1 MLKAGATIEEY
12 EAKADSIKR
21 SLRRELK
28 CFIPGCE
35 LTVTASAGS
44 VILTVVAADTSGS
57 QVELAAMHMQTQSLD
72 AISSALGVAIEEP
85 PAAPSVNDVEVQVT
99 RLAPLPPPASPPTS
113 PPTAP
118 PSSHSAPPANSQGSL
133 SAEDQVNSQESLAV
147 PPWVL
152 LVLLLVVLLLVVM
165 LVLGFRRY
173 SRISRERANLRV
185 SRDRANLD
193 LQMISHQV
201 RIRLE
206 ITRSEDSS
214 SLPDSLSAK
223 RSIPRRK
230 APAISLPPG
239 PPSSSNGQ
247 SVGAQE
253 EVSSS
258 SAAPATWLA
267 DRFGTPANSGQAH
280 VTPAPSAAAPTAW
293 PFSSMRRAGSSAAP
307 KRSAQP
313 ESAFAPRSKRVF
325 ALESPPAMLV
335 PPEAPPASTK
345 SSVVPPTGVQW
356 LAEGEDA
363 QTSGA
368 SGGEEGPEPTAVEL
382 ETFLADED
390 VVLDMQSLQ
399 EDAGA
404 QSSGAALMAP
414 ASGSEEV
421 FEPTEAELAAF
432 LADEEVAL
440 EIQSLPNILGCPPT
454 LDISETIANASVG
467 RQRVLA
473 HREPEAVKSAPTPPD
488 PEWLTAMF
496 NSVSSPER
504 SAQLE
509 SASAS
514 RVTEPDEAAAAKVER
529 EAKVAERIEWE
540 AKKVAM
546 TNQRLLLEQQRA
558 VLQQRQRQRQQQKAM
573 QRLEQQQRRQQ
584 QQQKEKNA
592 IQHPAHSS
600 STGTVQMLAGAAVAH
615 ALQQKQQKQR
625 AYTGAMPGQTIQP
638 SPPAA

>member
-28 CFIPGCE
+28 CFMPACE
-35 LTVTASAGS
+35 LTVTAKAGS
-44 VILTVVAADTSGS
+44 VILTVVATDTSGG
-57 QVELAAMHMQTQSLD
+57 QVELAAMRMQTKPLD
-72 AISSALGVAIEEP
+72 AISSALSITIEEP
-85 PAAPSVNDVEVQVT
+85 PAAPSVNDVEVQVM
-99 RLAPLPPPASPPTS
+99 RLAPMPPPASPPTS
-113 PPTAP
+113 PPMAP
-118 PSSHSAPPANSQGSL
+118 PSSPSPPPA
-133 SAEDQVNSQESLAV
+133 EDNANSQESLAV

-152 LVLLLVVLLLVVM
+152 IVLLLVLLLLVVM
-165 LVLGFRRY
+165 LVLGFRRH

-201 RIRLE
+201 QVRVD
-206 ITRSEDSS
+206 ITRSEDSA

-223 RSIPRRK
+223 RSIPLCK

-247 SVGAQE
+247 SVVAQE
-253 EVSSS
+253 EVSSP

-267 DRFGTPANSGQAH
+267 NRFGTVANSGQAH
-280 VTPAPSAAAPTAW
+280 VTPAPSAAARTAW
-293 PFSSMRRAGSSAAP
+293 PFSSLRRASSSAAP

-313 ESAFAPRSKRVF
+313 DSAFAPRAKRAF
-325 ALESPPAMLV
+325 ASESPPAVL
-335 PPEAPPASTK
+335 PPEAPPASE
-345 SSVVPPTGVQW
+345 SSVAPPVGVQW

-363 QTSGA
+363 QRSGA
-368 SGGEEGPEPTAVEL
+368 SGGEEGPEQTAVEL
-382 ETFLADED
+382 ETFGADED
-390 VVLDMQSLQ
+390 VVLDMQSPQ

-404 QSSGAALMAP
+404 QSSGAALAAP

-432 LADEEVAL
+432 LADGEVAL

-454 LDISETIANASVG
+454 LDISETIANANVG

-473 HREPEAVKSAPTPPD
+473 HREPEAVTSAPTPPD

-496 NSVSSPER
+496 SSVSSAPPER

-514 RVTEPDEAAAAKVER
+514 RVTEPDKAAAAKVER
-529 EAKVAERIEWE
+529 EAKIAERKEWE
-540 AKKVAM
+540 AKKAAM

-558 VLQQRQRQRQQQKAM
+558 VLQQRQRQQQQQKAM

-592 IQHPAHSS
+592 IQHLLHQNPPAHSS
-600 STGTVQMLAGAAVAH
+600 STSGSGTVQMLAGAAAAH
-615 ALQQKQQKQR
+615 ALHQKQQK
-625 AYTGAMPGQTIQP
+625 
-638 SPPAA
+638 